1 MTSRHL
7 LLPVLHVCSTIE
19 TGPDT
24 DLFDVDLPYAPDRLL
39 LDSLCAGFSF
49 LFFSNKIWAFL
60 GERLN
65 IQI

>member
-39 LDSLCAGFSF
+39 LDSLCAGFSS
-49 LFFSNKIWAFL
+49 FFQIRL
-60 GERLN
+60 GHFWGKD
-65 IQI
+65 

>member
-39 LDSLCAGFSF
+39 LDSLCAGFSP
-49 LFFSNKIWAFL
+49 FF
-60 GERLN
+60 
-65 IQI
+65 QIRFGHFWGKD